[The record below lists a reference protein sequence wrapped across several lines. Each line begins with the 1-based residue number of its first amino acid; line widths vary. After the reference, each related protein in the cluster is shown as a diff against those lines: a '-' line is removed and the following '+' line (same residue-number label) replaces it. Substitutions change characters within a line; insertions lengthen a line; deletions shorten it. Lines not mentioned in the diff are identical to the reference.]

1 MNNSPDAVHPAQKSH
16 NLDAWFHCIRAYEW
30 NDHNGRFSIEFYFLQ
45 LHWVSEIKICELQR
59 KNSSEMLND
68 CIWMHFLSGSISFST
83 WFHFCY
89 ERNQFH
95 LLTYGT
101 YIHNWFQRHFFHRLT
116 LHFCSKSHN
125 VQLPCTTFTYD
136 YFYAIGIFIFFS
148 LLPSHSHIQPQKHTK
163 QMKNGIFLFATY
175 VVLALDCGSRKS

>member
-16 NLDAWFHCIRAYEW
+16 NLDVWFHCKRAYEW

-116 LHFCSKSHN
+116 LYFCSKSHN
-125 VQLPCTTFTYD
+125 VQLSCTTFTYD
-136 YFYAIGIFIFFS
+136 YFYAIGIFICFS